1 MPGACPAEIAGGSFL
16 SLSCFLRSSFFLMA
30 ASFVLPSHFIHYAS
44 VSPVTLRYATVTGF
58 HYVSIHF
65 SRLSV
70 HRLPIILLAC
80 WSPRAAAN
88 VPHLHPQAIAGA
100 PHQPCVPI
108 VWHKLRSLSRTL
120 FIFPHL
126 QHRSPPLSYLKLPG
140 FHPRLHSRAARSTVS
155 ANRFIS
161 FSAPCRMHFTSFHYL
176 QPLSQRSSGLFYL
189 NPLP

>member
-1 MPGACPAEIAGGSFL
+1 
-16 SLSCFLRSSFFLMA
+16 MA

-44 VSPVTLRYATVTGF
+44 VSPVTLRYAPVTGF

-88 VPHLHPQAIAGA
+88 VPHLFAQPIAGA

-108 VWHKLRSLSRTL
+108 VWHKLRSLSRAL
-120 FIFPHL
+120 FILPHL
-126 QHRSPPLSYLKLPG
+126 QHRSPPLSHRPG
-140 FHPRLHSRAARSTVS
+140 LSHVEGSSSQSPTLGSTRGRLAAQCPQTVSFRSAHRAGCTSLHSTICSHSPNAAQG
-155 ANRFIS
+155 
-161 FSAPCRMHFTSFHYL
+161 CFT
-176 QPLSQRSSGLFYL
+176 
-189 NPLP
+189 

>member
-1 MPGACPAEIAGGSFL
+1 
-16 SLSCFLRSSFFLMA
+16 MA
-30 ASFVLPSHFIHYAS
+30 ASFVLPSHFIHYVS
-44 VSPVTLRYATVTGF
+44 VSPVTLRYAPVTGF
-58 HYVSIHF
+58 HFVFIHF

-88 VPHLHPQAIAGA
+88 VPHLYAQPIAGA

-108 VWHKLRSLSRTL
+108 VWHKLRSLSRAL
-120 FIFPHL
+120 FNLPHL
-126 QHRSPPLSYLKLPG
+126 QHRSPPQLLRSLLPG

-176 QPLSQRSSGLFYL
+176 QPLSQRSSRLFYP
-189 NPLP
+189 NTVPERDNS